1 MTHDVCTTNAAP
13 RHRFSAQSLAH
24 LAVLL
29 MIVSILGVLI
39 FSHATGETQLP
50 QEPGIQ
56 DWHGN
61 VMRSNQ

>member
-1 MTHDVCTTNAAP
+1 MTHDVCTNGTTP
-13 RHRFSAQSLAH
+13 RHSFSAQSLAH

-29 MIVSILGVLI
+29 ILISTLGALI

-50 QEPGIQ
+50 QDPGIQ